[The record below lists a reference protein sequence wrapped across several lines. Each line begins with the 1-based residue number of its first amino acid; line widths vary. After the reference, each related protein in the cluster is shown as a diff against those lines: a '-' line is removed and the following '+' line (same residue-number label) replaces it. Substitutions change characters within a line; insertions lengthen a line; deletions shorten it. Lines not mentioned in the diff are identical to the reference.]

1 MLNTL
6 EYNILV
12 CYILKEMNL
21 SKCLLLRQSCKYIY
35 SITDINDKNN
45 NEYIWKYFYINNMN
59 TNYCIT
65 NKSVHICNYWNCS
78 WKSWDIIVKNLIYN
92 KFMNSDKFNN
102 FITIDNTD
110 KFIKNIEEIEKLDE
124 LNYFKS
130 IFGDN
135 CLKYK
140 EIIKNTLL
148 YFDFNKTLSTYNVFT
163 QQYKRLKNNN
173 PTVNFCPCKEHYR
186 INTLCTF
193 KKKVVNYKNYFKEL
207 SKRYLTKYKKQ
218 MKTFE
223 IDNIKFTH
231 KINCLNREIK
241 EKQKELDLYKSKLIE
256 NKNLN
261 ENYKNIKLFL
271 NK

>member
-12 CYILKEMNL
+12 CYILKQMNL

-35 SITDINDKNN
+35 NITDINDKDN

-65 NKSVHICNYWNCS
+65 DKSVHISNYNCV

-102 FITIDNTD
+102 FITKDNN
-110 KFIKNIEEIEKLDE
+110 KFIKNIEEIEQLHDT
-124 LNYFKS
+124 NYFKS
-130 IFGDN
+130 VFNDD

-140 EIIKNTLL
+140 EIIVNTLL
-148 YFDFNKTLSTYNVFT
+148 YFDFDLSLYTYYNSFT
-163 QQYKRLKNNN
+163 RQFKNLKNTY
-173 PTVNFCPCKEHYR
+173 PTVNFCVCKEHYR
-186 INTLCTF
+186 IDTLCTF
-193 KKKVVNYKNYFKEL
+193 KKKVVNYKSYFKEL
-207 SKRYLTKYKKQ
+207 SKRFLTKYKKQ

-223 IDNIKFTH
+223 IDKIKFIH
-231 KINCLNREIK
+231 KMNCLNREIK
-241 EKQKELDLYKSKLIE
+241 HKQQELDLYKSKIIE
-256 NKNLN
+256 NNNLN
-261 ENYKNIKLFL
+261 ENYKNVKLFL